1 VANLHQLRSPSC
13 ADAAPDCPLVPL
25 WLIADDIGEALRKPL
40 ESRLPWK
47 SVQRH
52 SLGSFRAA
60 PFQSKAI
67 LRMQPH
73 LGLMSC
79 FDPAPRWTLQDDGTD
94 DSDGDTIQDILVLRP
109 SDGVVIVEQD
119 GQRQSCMPREAIVLD
134 PNRTTTFIMND
145 VSRVDCLL
153 LAGDGHTGMRHIP
166 HDNGGLLALGHY
178 GAAVMRGLLPMNSAA
193 LAGLAIDYMNG
204 LVATM
209 LDEAAAPERH
219 VALRQD
225 RPAISLLSLKADIEA
240 SLNQPTLSL
249 ERLATTHGVTARYFQ
264 KLFEAEGR
272 TFSDYLLERRLERAF
287 HLLRQG
293 NGIERAVS
301 TIAFDVGFG
310 DLSYFN
316 RTFKK
321 RFGATPREIR
331 ARFESMLLDATAT
344 PDASV

>member
-1 VANLHQLRSPSC
+1 VANAHQSRSSSC

-25 WLIADDIGEALRKPL
+25 WLVADDIDDSLRKPL

-47 SVQRH
+47 SVQRN

-79 FDPAPRWTLQDDGTD
+79 FDPAPLWTMPDD
-94 DSDGDTIQDILVLRP
+94 DSATTSNDTPQDILVLRP
-109 SDGVVIVEQD
+109 SDGVVIVQQD
-119 GQRQSCMPREAIVLD
+119 GQRQTCMPREAIILD
-134 PNRTTTFIMND
+134 PSRATTFIMKD

-153 LAGDGHTGMRHIP
+153 LAGTGHTGLRHIA
-166 HDNGGLLALGHY
+166 HDNGGLIALGHY
-178 GAAVMRGLLPMNSAA
+178 AAAVMRGLLPMNSAA
-193 LAGLAIDYMNG
+193 LTGLAIDYMNG
-204 LVATM
+204 LVGTII
-209 LDEAAAPERH
+209 DEADAPERR
-219 VALRQD
+219 AGLRQD
-225 RPAISLLSLKADIEA
+225 RPTISLLSLKADIEA
-240 SLNQPTLSL
+240 SLSQPTLSL

-287 HLLRQG
+287 HMLRDG
-293 NGIERAVS
+293 HRIDRTVS

-321 RFGATPREIR
+321 RFDATPREIR
-331 ARFESMLLDATAT
+331 ARFETMLLDTM
-344 PDASV
+344 PDADA

>member
-1 VANLHQLRSPSC
+1 VANAHQSRSSSC

-25 WLIADDIGEALRKPL
+25 WLVADDIDDSLRKPL

-47 SVQRH
+47 SVQRN

-60 PFQSKAI
+60 PFHSKAI

-79 FDPAPRWTLQDDGTD
+79 FDPAPLWTMPDD
-94 DSDGDTIQDILVLRP
+94 DSATTSNDTPQDILVLRP
-109 SDGVVIVEQD
+109 SDGVVIVQQD
-119 GQRQSCMPREAIVLD
+119 GQRQTCMPREAIILD
-134 PNRTTTFIMND
+134 PSRATTFIMKD

-153 LAGDGHTGMRHIP
+153 LAGTGHTGLRHIA
-166 HDNGGLLALGHY
+166 HDNGGLIALGHY
-178 GAAVMRGLLPMNSAA
+178 AAAVMRGLLPMNSAA
-193 LAGLAIDYMNG
+193 LTGLAIDYMNG
-204 LVATM
+204 LVGTII
-209 LDEAAAPERH
+209 DEADAPERR
-219 VALRQD
+219 AGLRQD
-225 RPAISLLSLKADIEA
+225 RPTISLLSLKADIEA
-240 SLNQPTLSL
+240 SLSQPTLSL

-287 HLLRQG
+287 HMLRDG
-293 NGIERAVS
+293 HRIDRTVS

-321 RFGATPREIR
+321 RFDATPREIR
-331 ARFESMLLDATAT
+331 ARFETMLLDTM
-344 PDASV
+344 PDADA